1 MAGGD
6 LKVNET
12 FLVKVR
18 FRADVGYRELV
29 GWLLKDDGKRLTIKP
44 IGGGDEERVSKAD
57 VEDLEIM
64 GAIYRD

>member
-1 MAGGD
+1 LAGGD

-18 FRADVGYRELV
+18 FRGEAGYRELV
-29 GWLLKDDGKRLTIKP
+29 GWLLRDDGKRLYIKP
-44 IGGGDEERVSKAD
+44 IGEDGEEKVSKT
-57 VEDLEIM
+57 ELEELEIM

>member
-18 FRADVGYRELV
+18 FRGEAGYREVV
-29 GWLLKDDGKRLTIKP
+29 GWLLRNDGKRLYIKP
-44 IGGGDEERVSKAD
+44 IGKDGEERVSKSD
-57 VEDLEIM
+57 VEELEIM